1 MAERKQAK
9 PTTIGELR
17 SSGYR
22 TISVKAEMRKNM
34 IEKIRKGEELF
45 NGIVGYDES
54 VIPQVENAILSGQD
68 VILLGERGQA
78 KSRLIRSLVNL
89 LDAEIPIIAGCE
101 INDDPFEP
109 ICKACRDSVDM
120 QGDMVPISWLPRERR
135 YGEKLATPD
144 ITIADLI
151 GEVDPIKVAEGRYL
165 SDELTIHYG
174 LIPRTNRG
182 IFCIN
187 ELPDLAERIQVGLL
201 NILEERDVQI
211 RGYRIRLPLDIY
223 LAASANPEDYTNRG
237 RIITPLKDRCGSE
250 IRTHYPETP
259 LLEMKIMEQEQ
270 NTFTETDS
278 GVKTIVPDFMREIV
292 AEITH
297 LARRSHD
304 INQRSGVSVRV
315 SITNFE
321 NVVSNSLKRAIRVG
335 ETTAVPRISDLPS
348 ILASTAGKIE
358 LESMDEGKD
367 EQIIEKLVQS
377 SVLNVFNRYYAL
389 PDLEM
394 VIDQFD
400 SGFVMEVSDQMKTAN
415 YEALAKEV
423 PALWEAAAKVAH
435 SDDSAVLASAAELVM
450 EGLHLNRKL
459 NKDRIPGRAQY
470 RGSRAFI

>member
-109 ICKACRDSVDM
+109 ICKACRDSVEM
-120 QGDMVPISWLPRERR
+120 QGDKVPLSWLPRERR

-259 LLEMKIMEQEQ
+259 LLEMEIMEQEK
-270 NTFTETDS
+270 NIFAETDS
-278 GVKTIVPDFMREIV
+278 GIKTIVPDFMREIV